1 MRVKKKCYVC
11 LFVVVFIMTVMNA
24 GCRKAMTTANK
35 KERIKELLKEKYGE
49 EFEVRNLYYSG
60 AVHAWCYPINDS
72 SMIFMAD
79 TSEKMEEI
87 QDDQYIQKIVCTQ
100 LDNSLNPEFD
110 SIFSDC
116 FVSTNIF
123 SGGTDKFLS
132 IYDKKE
138 ICFKTLMQF
147 FRSQGISDDIVVNVF
162 INKDLST
169 TNNTLVEYNSIV
181 EIAGRIQEEGEYPY
195 VSIHLYFCDLSQI
208 INVRKAIE
216 NYNWEDS
223 ESSDQDIYDVIKD
236 IPKIK
241 MLFDKKGDSFII
253 SEGER
258 TELDYTTYN
267 KQRGYCNE
275 K

>member
-1 MRVKKKCYVC
+1 MSTEQR
-11 LFVVVFIMTVMNA
+11 
-24 GCRKAMTTANK
+24 R
-35 KERIKELLKEKYGE
+35 ERLKELLKEKYGE

-72 SMIFMAD
+72 SMIFMVD

-123 SGGTDKFLS
+123 SRGTDKFLS

-138 ICFKTLMQF
+138 ICFKTLMQY

-223 ESSDQDIYDVIKD
+223 ESSDQDIYDVKKD

-258 TELDYTTYN
+258 MELDYTTYN
-267 KQRGYCNE
+267 KQRGYYNE